1 MKVAVEEIGACKR
14 RLQVEEG
21 PEVVQDAWAKAFK
34 RVQKEARL
42 PGFRKGKVPPGM
54 VKLHF
59 ADDIRQEVA
68 RHLIPDVYRQAL
80 AETKLKPVEEPDLK
94 EVTLEE
100 GAPLKFEAMVEIKP
114 AIALGQ
120 YTGLTVT
127 HAPKPF
133 EEREIDEALEHLR
146 EQHAEFRTV
155 ERPADVHDL
164 VIMDYTM
171 APEGSEPRT
180 ETGYSFLVGSG
191 SVMPEV
197 EEAVIGLSAGGERT
211 ARVRF
216 PDDHR
221 NEALRGKAGEATVKV
236 TEVKEKIL
244 PPLDD
249 ELAKTVGQFDTLAA
263 LRAEVERGLRARRE
277 QENRRALEDAV
288 TEAVMAGHPVE
299 VPEALVLRQVGH
311 LIEHTRER
319 VRRQGMDPDKLPWD
333 YGKLLEELKPGAE
346 KAVRRSLVLEAIADK
361 EGLAPTDADIDA
373 EVEKIAVANNRP
385 VPAVRRIMQ
394 DNGDLD
400 GLRHSLRESRTLEF
414 LISKSTVA
422 AAA

>member
-14 RLQVEEG
+14 RLQVEEV
-21 PEVVQDAWAKAFK
+21 PEVVQDAWNKAFK

-54 VKLHF
+54 IKLHF
-59 ADDIRQEVA
+59 ADDIRQDVA

-80 AETKLKPVEEPDLK
+80 QETKLRPVEEPDLK
-94 EVTLEE
+94 EVMLEE
-100 GAPLKFEAMVEIKP
+100 GAALKFEALVEIKP
-114 AIALGQ
+114 AIELGQ
-120 YTGLTVT
+120 YAGLTVR

-133 EEREIDEALEHLR
+133 EEREVDEALEHLR

-155 ERPADVHDL
+155 ERPADLHDL
-164 VIMDYTM
+164 VIMDYTLT
-171 APEGSEPRT
+171 PEGMDART
-180 ETGYSFLVGSG
+180 ETGYGFLVGSG

-211 ARVRF
+211 ARIRF

-221 NEALRGKAGEATVKV
+221 NEALRGKAGEAKVKV
-236 TEVKEKIL
+236 TEVKEKVL
-244 PPLDD
+244 PALDD

-263 LRAEVERGLRARRE
+263 LRAEISKGLQTRRE
-277 QENRRALEDAV
+277 TENRRALEDAV
-288 TEAVMAGHPVE
+288 MEAVLAGHPVE

-346 KAVRRSLVLEAIADK
+346 KAVRRSLVLEAIAEK
-361 EGLAPTDADIDA
+361 EGLTPTDADIDA

-394 DNGDLD
+394 DSGDLE
-400 GLRHSLRESRTLEF
+400 GLHHSLRESRTLEF
-414 LISKSTVA
+414 LISKSTVSA
-422 AAA
+422 

>member
-21 PEVVQDAWAKAFK
+21 PEVVQDAWDKAFK
-34 RVQKEARL
+34 RVQKEAKL
-42 PGFRKGKVPPGM
+42 PGFRKGKVPANM
-54 VKLHF
+54 IKLHF
-59 ADDIRQEVA
+59 ADDVRQDVA

-80 AETKLKPVEEPDLK
+80 QETKLKPVEEPDLK

-114 AIALGQ
+114 AIVLGQ
-120 YTGLTVT
+120 YTGLSVT

-133 EEREIDEALEHLR
+133 EDREVDEALEHLR

-155 ERPADVHDL
+155 ERPADVQDL
-164 VIMDYTM
+164 VIMDYTLT
-171 APEGSEPRT
+171 PEGMEART
-180 ETGYSFLVGSG
+180 ETGYSFLIGSG
-191 SVMPEV
+191 AVMREV
-197 EEAVIGLSAGGERT
+197 EEAVIGLTAGGERT
-211 ARVRF
+211 AHVRF

-221 NEALRGKAGEATVKV
+221 NEALRGKSGEAKVKV
-236 TEVKEKIL
+236 TEVKEKVL
-244 PPLDD
+244 PALDD
-249 ELAKTVGQFDTLAA
+249 DLAKTVGQFDTLEA
-263 LRAEVERGLRARRE
+263 LKEEVRKGLRTRRDA
-277 QENRRALEDAV
+277 ENRQALESAV
-288 TEAVMAGHPVE
+288 TEAVLAGHPVE

-346 KAVRRSLVLEAIADK
+346 KAVRRALVLEAIAEK
-361 EGLAPTDADIDA
+361 EGLNATDADIDA

-394 DNGDLD
+394 ESGDLE
-400 GLRHSLRESRTLEF
+400 GLRHSLSESRTMEF
-414 LISKSTVA
+414 LISKSTVTA
-422 AAA
+422 

>member
-34 RVQKEARL
+34 RVQREAKL

-54 VKLHF
+54 IKLHF
-59 ADDIRQEVA
+59 ADDVRKEVA

-80 AETKLKPVEEPDLK
+80 QETKLRPVEEPDVK

-100 GAPLKFEAMVEIKP
+100 GSALKFEALVEIKP

-120 YTGLTVT
+120 YAGLIVQ

-133 EEREIDEALEHLR
+133 EEREVDEALEHLR

-164 VIMDYTM
+164 VIMDYTLTPDGM
-171 APEGSEPRT
+171 DART
-180 ETGYSFLVGSG
+180 ETGYGFLIGSG
-191 SVMPEV
+191 AVMPEV
-197 EEAVIGLSAGGERT
+197 EEAVIGLGAGGARA

-221 NEALRGKAGEATVKV
+221 NEALRGKAGAAQVKV

-244 PPLDD
+244 PALDD
-249 ELAKTVGQFDTLAA
+249 ELAKTVGKFDTLDA
-263 LRAEVERGLRARRE
+263 LKDELRKGLQTRRVA
-277 QENRRALEDAV
+277 ENRRALEDAV
-288 TEAVMAGHPVE
+288 TEAVLAGHPVE

-319 VRRQGMDPDKLPWD
+319 LRRQGMDPEKLPWD

-346 KAVRRSLVLEAIADK
+346 KAVRRSLVLEAISEK
-361 EGLAPTDADIDA
+361 EGLAPTDADLDA

-400 GLRHSLRESRTLEF
+400 GLRHTLRENRTLEF

-422 AAA
+422 A

>member
-14 RLQVEEG
+14 RLQVEEV
-21 PEVVQDAWAKAFK
+21 PEVVQDAWNKAFK

-54 VKLHF
+54 IKLHF
-59 ADDIRQEVA
+59 ADDIRQDVA

-80 AETKLKPVEEPDLK
+80 QETKLRPVEEPDLK
-94 EVTLEE
+94 EVMLEE
-100 GAPLKFEAMVEIKP
+100 GAALKFEALVEIKP
-114 AIALGQ
+114 AIELGQ
-120 YTGLTVT
+120 YAGLTVR

-133 EEREIDEALEHLR
+133 EEREVDEALEHLR

-155 ERPADVHDL
+155 ERPADLHDL
-164 VIMDYTM
+164 VIMDYTLT
-171 APEGSEPRT
+171 PEGMDART
-180 ETGYSFLVGSG
+180 ETGYGFLVGSG

-197 EEAVIGLSAGGERT
+197 EEAAIGLSAGGERT
-211 ARVRF
+211 ARIRF

-221 NEALRGKAGEATVKV
+221 NEALRGKAGEAKVKV
-236 TEVKEKIL
+236 TEVKEKVL
-244 PPLDD
+244 PALDD

-263 LRAEVERGLRARRE
+263 LRAEISKGLQTRRE
-277 QENRRALEDAV
+277 TENRRALEDAV
-288 TEAVMAGHPVE
+288 MEAVLAGHPVE

-346 KAVRRSLVLEAIADK
+346 KAVRRSLVLEAIAEK
-361 EGLAPTDADIDA
+361 EGLTPTDADIDA

-394 DNGDLD
+394 DNGDLE
-400 GLRHSLRESRTLEF
+400 GLRHSLRETRTLDF

-422 AAA
+422 A

>member
-14 RLQVEEG
+14 RLQVEEV
-21 PEVVQDAWAKAFK
+21 PEVVQDAWDKAFK

-54 VKLHF
+54 IKLHF
-59 ADDIRQEVA
+59 ADDIREDVA

-80 AETKLKPVEEPDLK
+80 QETKLRPIEEPDLK
-94 EVTLEE
+94 EVMLQE
-100 GAPLKFEAMVEIKP
+100 GAALKFEALVEVKP
-114 AIALGQ
+114 AIELGQ
-120 YTGLTVT
+120 YTGLTIQ

-133 EEREIDEALEHLR
+133 EEREVDEALENLR

-155 ERPADVHDL
+155 ERPADLHDL
-164 VIMDYTM
+164 VIMDYTLT
-171 APEGSEPRT
+171 PEGKDART
-180 ETGYSFLVGSG
+180 ETGYGFLVGSG

-197 EEAVIGLSAGGERT
+197 EEAVIGLTAGGERT
-211 ARVRF
+211 VRIRF

-221 NEALRGKAGEATVKV
+221 NETLRGKAGEAKVKV
-236 TEVKEKIL
+236 TEVKEKAL
-244 PPLDD
+244 PALDD

-263 LRAEVERGLRARRE
+263 LRAEISKGLQARRE
-277 QENRRALEDAV
+277 TENRRALEDAV
-288 TEAVMAGHPVE
+288 MEAVLAGHPVE

-346 KAVRRSLVLEAIADK
+346 KAVRRSLVLEAIAEK
-361 EGLAPTDADIDA
+361 EGLVPTDADIDA
-373 EVEKIAVANNRP
+373 ELEKIAVANNRP
-385 VPAVRRIMQ
+385 VPAVRRMMQ
-394 DNGDLD
+394 DSGDLD
-400 GLRHSLRESRTLEF
+400 GLRHSLRETRTLEF
-414 LISKSTVA
+414 LISKSTVVA
-422 AAA
+422 

>member
-21 PEVVQDAWAKAFK
+21 PEVVQDAWEKAFK

-42 PGFRKGKVPPGM
+42 PGFRKGKVPAGM
-54 VKLHF
+54 IKLHF
-59 ADDIRQEVA
+59 ADDVRKEVA
-68 RHLIPDVYRQAL
+68 RNLIPDVYRQAL
-80 AETKLKPVEEPDLK
+80 QETKLRPVEEPDLK

-120 YTGLTVT
+120 YAGLTVK

-133 EEREIDEALEHLR
+133 EEREVDEALEHLR

-155 ERPADVHDL
+155 ERPADVHDH
-164 VIMDYTM
+164 VIMDYTLT
-171 APEGSEPRT
+171 PEGMDART
-180 ETGYSFLVGSG
+180 ETGYGFLIGSG
-191 SVMPEV
+191 AVMPEV
-197 EEAVIGLSAGGERT
+197 EEAVIGLVAGGERT

-221 NEALRGKAGEATVKV
+221 NEAFRGKAGEAKVKV
-236 TEVKEKIL
+236 TEVKEKVL
-244 PPLDD
+244 PALDD
-249 ELAKTVGQFDTLAA
+249 GLAKTVGQFDTLDALKEGVRKGLQSRRAA
-263 LRAEVERGLRARRE
+263 
-277 QENRRALEDAV
+277 ENRQALEDAV
-288 TEAVMAGHPVE
+288 AEAVLAGHPVE

-311 LIEHTRER
+311 LIEHARER

-333 YGKLLEELKPGAE
+333 YGKLLKELKPGAE
-346 KAVRRSLVLEAIADK
+346 KAVRRSLVLEAIAEK
-361 EGLAPTDADIDA
+361 EGLIPTDADVDA

-394 DNGDLD
+394 DSGDLD
-400 GLRHSLRESRTLEF
+400 GLRHSLRETRTLEF

-422 AAA
+422 A

>member
-14 RLQVEEG
+14 RLQVEEV
-21 PEVVQDAWAKAFK
+21 PEVVQDAWDKAFK

-54 VKLHF
+54 IKLHF
-59 ADDIRQEVA
+59 ADDIRQDVA

-80 AETKLKPVEEPDLK
+80 QETKLRPVEEPDLK
-94 EVTLEE
+94 EVMLEE
-100 GAPLKFEAMVEIKP
+100 GAALKFEALVEIKP
-114 AIALGQ
+114 AIVLGQ
-120 YTGLTVT
+120 YAGLTVH

-133 EEREIDEALEHLR
+133 EDREVDEALEHLR

-155 ERPADVHDL
+155 ERPADLHDL
-164 VIMDYTM
+164 VIMDYTLT
-171 APEGSEPRT
+171 PEGMDART
-180 ETGYSFLVGSG
+180 ETGYGFLVGSG

-197 EEAVIGLSAGGERT
+197 EEAVIGLTAGGERT
-211 ARVRF
+211 VRIRF

-221 NEALRGKAGEATVKV
+221 NETLRGKAGEAKVKV
-236 TEVKEKIL
+236 NEVKEKLL
-244 PPLDD
+244 PALDD

-263 LRAEVERGLRARRE
+263 LRAEISKGLQTRRE
-277 QENRRALEDAV
+277 TENRRALEDAV
-288 TEAVMAGHPVE
+288 MEAVLAGHPVE

-346 KAVRRSLVLEAIADK
+346 KAVRRSLVLEAIAEK
-361 EGLAPTDADIDA
+361 EGLTPTDADIDA

-385 VPAVRRIMQ
+385 VLAVRRIMQ
-394 DNGDLD
+394 DSGDLE

-414 LISKSTVA
+414 LISKSTVSA
-422 AAA
+422 

>member
-14 RLQVEEG
+14 RLQVEEA
-21 PEVVQDAWAKAFK
+21 PDVVSKAWEKAFN
-34 RVQKEARL
+34 RVQKEAKL
-42 PGFRKGKVPPGM
+42 PGFRKGKVPRGM
-54 VKLHF
+54 IKLHF
-59 ADDIRQEVA
+59 SDDVRQEVA

-80 AETKLKPVEEPDLK
+80 QETQLRPVEEPDLK

-100 GAPLKFEAMVEIKP
+100 GSALKFEALVEIKP

-120 YTGLTVT
+120 YTGLTVQ

-133 EEREIDEALEHLR
+133 EEIQVDEALEQLR

-155 ERPADVHDL
+155 ERPADINDL
-164 VIMDYTM
+164 VIMDYSIT
-171 APEGSEPRT
+171 PEGMDART
-180 ETGYSFLVGSG
+180 ETGYSFLIGSG
-191 SVMPEV
+191 AVMREV

-211 ARVRF
+211 TNVRF

-221 NEALRGKAGEATVKV
+221 NETLRGKSGVAAVKV
-236 TEVKEKIL
+236 SEVKEKIL

-263 LRAEVERGLRARRE
+263 LRAEISKGLQTRRE
-277 QENRRALEDAV
+277 TENRRALEDAV
-288 TEAVMAGHPVE
+288 MEAVLAGHPVE

-346 KAVRRSLVLEAIADK
+346 KAVRRSLVLEAIAEK
-361 EGLAPTDADIDA
+361 EGLTPTDADIDA

-394 DNGDLD
+394 DNGDLE
-400 GLRHSLRESRTLEF
+400 GLRHSLRETRTLDF

-422 AAA
+422 A

>member
-21 PEVVQDAWAKAFK
+21 PEVVQDAWEKAFK

-42 PGFRKGKVPPGM
+42 PGFRKGKVPAGM
-54 VKLHF
+54 IKLHF
-59 ADDIRQEVA
+59 ADDVRQEVA

-80 AETKLKPVEEPDLK
+80 QETKLRPVEEPDLK

-120 YTGLTVT
+120 YAGLTVK

-133 EEREIDEALEHLR
+133 EEREVDEALEHLR

-155 ERPADVHDL
+155 ERPADLHDL
-164 VIMDYTM
+164 VIMDYTLT
-171 APEGSEPRT
+171 PEGMDART
-180 ETGYSFLVGSG
+180 ETGYGFLIGSG
-191 SVMPEV
+191 AVMPEV
-197 EEAVIGLSAGGERT
+197 EEAVIGLVAGGERT

-221 NEALRGKAGEATVKV
+221 NEAFRGKAGEAKVKV
-236 TEVKEKIL
+236 TEVKEKVL
-244 PPLDD
+244 PALDD
-249 ELAKTVGQFDTLAA
+249 ELAKTVGQFDTLDA
-263 LRAEVERGLRARRE
+263 LKEGVRKGLEVRRDA
-277 QENRRALEDAV
+277 ENRRALEDAV
-288 TEAVMAGHPVE
+288 TEAVLAGHPVE

-346 KAVRRSLVLEAIADK
+346 KAVRRSLVLEAIAEK
-361 EGLAPTDADIDA
+361 EGLIPTDADVDA

-385 VPAVRRIMQ
+385 VPAVRRMMQ
-394 DNGDLD
+394 DSGDLD
-400 GLRHSLRESRTLEF
+400 GLRHSLRETRTLEF

-422 AAA
+422 A

>member
-120 YTGLTVT
+120 YTGLAVT

-133 EEREIDEALEHLR
+133 EEREVDEAIEHLR

-155 ERPADVHDL
+155 ERPADINDL
-164 VIMDYTM
+164 VIMDYTLT
-171 APEGSEPRT
+171 PEGMDART
-180 ETGYSFLVGSG
+180 ETGYSFLIGSG
-191 SVMPEV
+191 AVMREV

-211 ARVRF
+211 ANVRF

-221 NEALRGKAGEATVKV
+221 NESLRG
-236 TEVKEKIL
+236 
-244 PPLDD
+244 
-249 ELAKTVGQFDTLAA
+249 
-263 LRAEVERGLRARRE
+263 
-277 QENRRALEDAV
+277 N
-288 TEAVMAGHPVE
+288 
-299 VPEALVLRQVGH
+299 
-311 LIEHTRER
+311 
-319 VRRQGMDPDKLPWD
+319 
-333 YGKLLEELKPGAE
+333 
-346 KAVRRSLVLEAIADK
+346 
-361 EGLAPTDADIDA
+361 
-373 EVEKIAVANNRP
+373 
-385 VPAVRRIMQ
+385 
-394 DNGDLD
+394 
-400 GLRHSLRESRTLEF
+400 
-414 LISKSTVA
+414 
-422 AAA
+422 

>member
-14 RLQVEEG
+14 RLQVEEV
-21 PEVVQDAWAKAFK
+21 PEVVQDAWNKAFK

-54 VKLHF
+54 IKLHF
-59 ADDIRQEVA
+59 ADDIRQDVA

-80 AETKLKPVEEPDLK
+80 QETKLRPVEEPDLK
-94 EVTLEE
+94 EVMLEE
-100 GAPLKFEAMVEIKP
+100 GAALKFEALVEIKP
-114 AIALGQ
+114 AIELGQ
-120 YTGLTVT
+120 YAGLTVR

-133 EEREIDEALEHLR
+133 EEREVDEALEHLR

-155 ERPADVHDL
+155 ERPADLHDL
-164 VIMDYTM
+164 VIMDYTLT
-171 APEGSEPRT
+171 PEGMDART
-180 ETGYSFLVGSG
+180 ETGYGFLVGSG

-197 EEAVIGLSAGGERT
+197 EEAAIGLSAGGERT
-211 ARVRF
+211 ARIRF

-221 NEALRGKAGEATVKV
+221 NEALRGKAGEAKVKV
-236 TEVKEKIL
+236 TEVKEKVL
-244 PPLDD
+244 PALDD
-249 ELAKTVGQFDTLAA
+249 ELAKTVGQFDTLAG
-263 LRAEVERGLRARRE
+263 LRAEISKGLQTRRE
-277 QENRRALEDAV
+277 TENRRALEDAV
-288 TEAVMAGHPVE
+288 MEAVLAGHPVE

-346 KAVRRSLVLEAIADK
+346 KAVRRSLVLEAIAEK
-361 EGLAPTDADIDA
+361 EGLTPTDADIDA

-422 AAA
+422 A

>member
-14 RLQVEEG
+14 RLQVEEA
-21 PEVVQDAWAKAFK
+21 PDVVSKAWEKAFN
-34 RVQKEARL
+34 RVQKEAKL
-42 PGFRKGKVPPGM
+42 PGFRKGKVPRGM
-54 VKLHF
+54 IKLHF
-59 ADDIRQEVA
+59 SDDVRQEVA

-80 AETKLKPVEEPDLK
+80 QETQLRPVEEPDLK

-100 GAPLKFEAMVEIKP
+100 GSALKFEALVEIKP

-120 YTGLTVT
+120 YTGLTVQ

-133 EEREIDEALEHLR
+133 EESQVDEALEQLR

-155 ERPADVHDL
+155 ERPADIKDL
-164 VIMDYTM
+164 VIMDYSLT
-171 APEGSEPRT
+171 PEGMDARM
-180 ETGYSFLVGSG
+180 ETGYSFLIGSG
-191 SVMPEV
+191 AVMREV

-211 ARVRF
+211 TNVRF

-221 NEALRGKAGEATVKV
+221 NETLRGKSGVATVKV
-236 TEVKEKIL
+236 SEVKEKIL

-249 ELAKTVGQFDTLAA
+249 ELAKTVGSQFDTLTA
-263 LRAEVERGLRARRE
+263 LKDEVRKGLQARRDT
-277 QENRRALEDAV
+277 ENRRALEDAV
-288 TEAVMAGHPVE
+288 TEAVLAGHPIE

-319 VRRQGMDPDKLPWD
+319 VRRQGIDPDKLPWD

-346 KAVRRSLVLEAIADK
+346 KAVRRSLVLEAIAEK
-361 EGLAPTDADIDA
+361 EGLTPTDGDIDA

-385 VPAVRRIMQ
+385 APAVRRIMS
-394 DNGDLD
+394 DNGDLE

-422 AAA
+422 A

>member
-14 RLQVEEG
+14 RLQVEEV
-21 PEVVQDAWAKAFK
+21 PEVVQDAWDKAFK

-54 VKLHF
+54 IKLHF
-59 ADDIRQEVA
+59 ADDIRQDVA

-80 AETKLKPVEEPDLK
+80 QETKLRPVEEPDLK
-94 EVTLEE
+94 EVMLEE
-100 GAPLKFEAMVEIKP
+100 GAALKFEALVEIKP
-114 AIALGQ
+114 AIVLGQ
-120 YTGLTVT
+120 YAGLTVNY
-127 HAPKPF
+127 APKPF
-133 EEREIDEALEHLR
+133 EEREVDEALEHLR

-155 ERPADVHDL
+155 ERPADLHDL
-164 VIMDYTM
+164 VIMDYTLT
-171 APEGSEPRT
+171 PEGMDART
-180 ETGYSFLVGSG
+180 ETGYGFLVGSG

-197 EEAVIGLSAGGERT
+197 EEAGIGLTAGGERT
-211 ARVRF
+211 VRIRF

-221 NEALRGKAGEATVKV
+221 NETLRGKAGEAKVKV
-236 TEVKEKIL
+236 NEVKEKLL
-244 PPLDD
+244 PALDD

-263 LRAEVERGLRARRE
+263 LRAEISKGLQTRRE
-277 QENRRALEDAV
+277 TENRRALEDAV
-288 TEAVMAGHPVE
+288 MEAVLAGHPVE

-346 KAVRRSLVLEAIADK
+346 KAVRRSLVLEAIAEK
-361 EGLAPTDADIDA
+361 EALTPTDADIDA

-414 LISKSTVA
+414 LISKSTVSA
-422 AAA
+422 